1 MIFTAPFIAV
11 ATFLLIIEL
20 RRNYPKDCRQAIL
33 VGRGIREATKY
44 ADEVALS
51 KKCGY
56 DFNQVWFFNG
66 DMLIGDNVPDK
77 AAYIKSFNFPI
88 IIHAMFTLDDFTK
101 FGGRLVELVKYFGHK
116 EVIVHATGKIK
127 GGAAAVKDANLK
139 LRDLLADLN
148 ATFKKLG
155 VRVYVENNDQRLH
168 NICGTKEQL
177 ETMLSSGVELLMD
190 TGHVDSYE
198 HIAEIIKLKRPA
210 CLHLANKRF
219 SAGHEHLPLSRGD
232 IDFGLFFSKYLPNY
246 TGRIIVEVGNEFAT
260 DQDFEESKKVL
271 DKVFK

>member
-1 MIFTAPFIAV
+1 MGKPNKP
-11 ATFLLIIEL
+11 LI
-20 RRNYPKDCRQAIL
+20 
-33 VGRGIREATKY
+33 GRGIREATKY

-51 KKCGY
+51 RKCGY

-66 DMLIGDNVPDK
+66 DMLIGDNIPNR
-77 AAYIKSFNFPI
+77 AEYIKSLGFPI
-88 IIHAMFTLDDFTK
+88 IIHAMFTLDDFTRYSDK
-101 FGGRLVELVKYFGHK
+101 LIELVKYFGHK
-116 EVIVHATGKIK
+116 EVIIHATGKIE
-127 GGAAAVKDANLK
+127 GDSSAVQNANLK
-139 LRDLLADLN
+139 LRDLLADIN
-148 ATFKKLG
+148 AKFKKLN

-198 HIAEIIKLKRPA
+198 HIKEIIKIKRPA

-232 IDFGLFFSKYLPNY
+232 IDWNFFFSRLLPNY

-260 DQDFEESKKVL
+260 DEDFEESKKVL
-271 DKVFK
+271 DKVFKKAH